1 MSEHV
6 VIGDLTRRDLMRR
19 AGAAG
24 AAIGLVSPL
33 SGCFGGDDDDSQSA
47 ASGGTGPIQ
56 KGGRLRI
63 GFVGNG
69 TSESLFP
76 ITTVA
81 IIDVARAENLFD
93 NLVKLK
99 PDNTLSMELAESF
112 EPNKTAGEWTI
123 RLRDGVTWHDGAP
136 LTADDLIYTLQQV
149 ADPKLGS
156 SQSLVTSF
164 IDIPKLRKMDA
175 RTVRVPMVRPNSEL
189 PQFFVTFQ
197 VVKKGAKKGG
207 KPVGTGPFVFESFTA
222 GRQSV
227 FKKNPNYWQSG
238 KPYVDELVCVS
249 IPDQTARLNALLG
262 GQVDAIEGLS
272 YAQAKAQANSQQVR
286 VLQAKGPN
294 DVPIYMA
301 TTLDPFRDVRVRQ
314 AMRLI
319 ADRPKLVQSAQVG
332 FGDVANDIFGKGLP
346 EYADDLPQREQDIDK
361 AKSLLKAAGQE
372 GLTVTLYS
380 STVAQGMLESATLFA
395 ADAKKAGV
403 KIKVENQPAGSYFG
417 PDYLKQNFAQSLWF
431 SESIVS
437 HMARSIAPGAP
448 FNETHWDNDNW
459 TKVWND
465 ALRTTD
471 DAKRHD
477 LIHEL
482 QRIQYEEGGYIEW
495 GTFPLLD
502 GVSTRV
508 RGAVPNSAQPLGNY
522 NFRDWSLSS

>member
-1 MSEHV
+1 MTDQV
-6 VIGDLTRRDLMRR
+6 VRGNVTRRELMRQ

-24 AAIGLVSPL
+24 AVLGFAVPL
-33 SGCFGGDDDDSQSA
+33 SGCLGDDKGGASE
-47 ASGGTGPIQ
+47 ASGPIR

-81 IIDVARAENLFD
+81 IIDVARCENLFD

-99 PDNTLSMELAESF
+99 PDNTLSMELAETF
-112 EPNKTAGEWTI
+112 DPNKTADEWTI
-123 RLRDGVTWHDGAP
+123 RMRDGVTWHDGSP

-164 IDIPKLRKMDA
+164 IDIPRMRKLDA
-175 RTVRVPMVRPNSEL
+175 RTVRLNMKQPNSEL

-197 VVKKGAKKGG
+197 VVKKGAMQGD
-207 KPVGTGPFVFESFTA
+207 KPVGTGPFIFESFTP

-272 YAQAKAQANSQQVR
+272 YAQAKAQANSKQVR
-286 VLQAKGPN
+286 VMQADGPN

-301 TTLDPFRDVRVRQ
+301 TNLEPFRDVRVRQ

-319 ADRPKLVQSAQVG
+319 ADRPALVESAQVG
-332 FGDVANDIFGKGLP
+332 FGEVANDIFGKGLP
-346 EYADDLPQREQDIDK
+346 GYADDLSQREQDIDE

-372 GLTVTLYS
+372 GLEVTLYS
-380 STVAQGMLESATLFA
+380 STVAQGLLESATLFA
-395 ADAKKAGV
+395 SQAKKAGV
-403 KIKVENQPAGSYFG
+403 TINVENQPAASYFG

-437 HMARSIAPGAP
+437 HMARSVAPGAP
-448 FNETHWDNDNW
+448 FNETHWDNDKW
-459 TKVWND
+459 TSIWNE
-465 ALRTTD
+465 ALKTTEE
-471 DAKRHD
+471 AKRGE
-477 LIHEL
+477 LVHEL

-495 GTFPLLD
+495 GIFPLLD

-522 NFRDWSLSS
+522 NFRDWSFSS